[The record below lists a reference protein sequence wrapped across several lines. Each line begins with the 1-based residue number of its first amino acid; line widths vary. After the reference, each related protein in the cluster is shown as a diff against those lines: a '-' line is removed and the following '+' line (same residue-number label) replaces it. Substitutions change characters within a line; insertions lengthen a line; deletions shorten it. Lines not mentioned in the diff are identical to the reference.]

1 MVIDRKTR
9 LFYHK
14 EVRKK
19 HIAGTVQRDLFDD
32 TNLKI
37 NLSDLTKEIKQE

>member
-1 MVIDRKTR
+1 LLKTTVSTSELSLIEKR
-9 LFYHK
+9 DFILSK

-37 NLSDLTKEIKQE
+37 NL